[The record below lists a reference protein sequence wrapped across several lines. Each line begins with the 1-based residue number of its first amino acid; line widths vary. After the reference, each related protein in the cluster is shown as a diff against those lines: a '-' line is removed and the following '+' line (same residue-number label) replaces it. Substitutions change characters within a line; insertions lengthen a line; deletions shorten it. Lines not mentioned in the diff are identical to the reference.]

1 MAILPTTGI
10 NSTIVKEALG
20 AGSHKWSVLC
30 KHANINKWSKWK
42 PIRSNKDDE
51 ITASDLASANYG
63 LNIIQYGS
71 VASVV
76 SAYGINGGIW
86 AYLTPRGGA
95 VGEPYRI
102 GDFRNYD
109 HSAPPF
115 VGSATVTKMVNK
127 NGANPVVGASIIA
140 AEPTVTQIGW
150 DNIIT
155 GDRRLYAALMSGSTV
170 IATEIGALAST
181 KTLSMNISALSAG
194 NYKMWLMLANTGL
207 TQFYTIDGVSAT
219 GYDVAITNYDV
230 QVNISGYFQEAEFGW
245 EVRYTVSIYNTRNVS
260 VSLTNCA
267 TKLRDASKAY
277 ADTLV
282 TGEKS
287 WTLGNISVAP
297 NSIHTEELVFVNVN
311 PNLFTGWKL
320 WWHNE
325 GVYADEKWV
334 NIAKPL

>member
-1 MAILPTTGI
+1 MALSATGI
-10 NSTIVKEALG
+10 TTSMVGTALG
-20 AGSHKWSVLC
+20 AASRNVGALC
-30 KHANINKWSKWK
+30 VHPNVNKWSKWK
-42 PIRSNKDDE
+42 PIRSQKLDG
-51 ITASDLASANYG
+51 ITASELASANYG

-71 VASVV
+71 VSSVV

-86 AYLTPRGGA
+86 VYLTPRGGA
-95 VGEPYRI
+95 VSEPYRL

-115 VGSATVTKMVNK
+115 IGSATVTRTVNK
-127 NGANPVVGASIIA
+127 NGANPVVEASIIA
-140 AEPTVTQIGW
+140 AEPTTTQIGW

-155 GDRRLYAALMSGSTV
+155 GDRRLYMVLMSGSTV
-170 IATEIGALAST
+170 IDTEIGALAST
-181 KTLSMNISALSAG
+181 KTLSMDISALSAG

-230 QVNISGYFQEAEFGW
+230 QVNISGYFAEAEFGW

-277 ADTLV
+277 SDTLV

-287 WTLGNISVAP
+287 WTLGNISIAP
-297 NSIHTEELVFVNVN
+297 HSIHTEELVFVNVN
-311 PNLFTGWKL
+311 PDLFTGWKL

-325 GVYADEKWV
+325 GVYADEQWV